1 MTMKEEKTPLGLLMD
16 VKKFAV
22 HDGPGI
28 RTTLFLKGCSLRCI
42 WCHNPEGI
50 SPRAEMAFYQH
61 KCLSCGECARVC
73 PTGASRMDA
82 GAGHVFERDQCI
94 SCGACEAA
102 CLGEAMKRFGRS
114 VSVEEALSIALE
126 DRAFYAHSEG
136 GVTVSGGEPLLQA
149 AFVRALFE
157 RLKKEDIH
165 TAVDTCGNV
174 PWSAFE
180 AVLPFADMFL
190 FDVKH
195 IDSDAHKA
203 LTGAGNERILD
214 NLMRLSASGARIEI
228 RMPLVPGCN
237 DAPDVLDGIG
247 DLLGSLHIETMR
259 VLPYHSMARSKYAAL
274 GLKDTMPDVDSPDD
288 EQLAQA
294 VERLHAHG
302 VNAVSGRE

>member
-1 MTMKEEKTPLGLLMD
+1 MD

-28 RTTLFLKGCSLRCI
+28 RTTLFLKGCSLKCI

-50 SPRAEMAFYQH
+50 SSRPEMAFYRH

-73 PTGASRMDA
+73 TAQASRITA
-82 GAGHVFERDQCI
+82 EGRHVFDRTACQA
-94 SCGACEAA
+94 CGACEPV
-102 CLGEAMKRFGRS
+102 CLGEAMKRFGRP

-126 DRAFYAHSEG
+126 DRAFYAHSQG

-157 RLKKEDIH
+157 ELKREDIH

-180 AVLPFADMFL
+180 EVLPVADMFL
-190 FDVKH
+190 FDIKH
-195 IDSDAHKA
+195 IDSQAHKA

-214 NLMRLSASGARIEI
+214 NLRKLSAAGARIEI

-247 DLLGSLHIETMR
+247 ALLGELNIETMR

-274 GLKDTMPDVDSPDD
+274 GLPDTMPQVDSPDD
-288 EQLAQA
+288 DQLLRA
-294 VERLHAHG
+294 VERLRAHG

>member
-1 MTMKEEKTPLGLLMD
+1 MNEGKKPLGLLMD

-28 RTTLFLKGCSLRCI
+28 RTTLFLKGCSLKCI

-50 SPRAEMAFYQH
+50 SSRPEMAFYQH

-73 PTGASRMDA
+73 TAQASRITA
-82 GAGHVFERDQCI
+82 EGRHVFDRTACQA
-94 SCGACEAA
+94 CGACEPV
-102 CLGEAMKRFGRS
+102 CLGEAMKRFGRP

-126 DRAFYAHSEG
+126 DRAFYAHSQG
-136 GVTVSGGEPLLQA
+136 GVTVSGGEPLLQM

-157 RLKKEDIH
+157 ELKREDIH

-180 AVLPFADMFL
+180 EVLPVADMFL
-190 FDVKH
+190 FDIKH
-195 IDSDAHKA
+195 IDSQAHKA

-214 NLMRLSASGARIEI
+214 NLRKLSAAGARIEI

-247 DLLGSLHIETMR
+247 ALLGELNIETMR

-274 GLKDTMPDVDSPDD
+274 GLPDTMPQVDSPDD
-288 EQLAQA
+288 DQLLRA
-294 VERLHAHG
+294 VERLRAHG

>member
-1 MTMKEEKTPLGLLMD
+1 MNEGKKPLGLLMD

-28 RTTLFLKGCSLRCI
+28 RTTLFLKGCSLKCI

-50 SPRAEMAFYQH
+50 SSRPEMAFYRH

-73 PTGASRMDA
+73 TAQASRITA
-82 GAGHVFERDQCI
+82 EGRHVFDRTACQA
-94 SCGACEAA
+94 CGACEPV
-102 CLGEAMKRFGRS
+102 CLGEAMKRFGRP

-126 DRAFYAHSEG
+126 DRAFYAHSQG

-157 RLKKEDIH
+157 ELKREDIH

-180 AVLPFADMFL
+180 EVLPVADMFL
-190 FDVKH
+190 FDIKH
-195 IDSDAHKA
+195 IDSQAHKA

-214 NLMRLSASGARIEI
+214 NLRKLSAAGARIEI

-247 DLLGSLHIETMR
+247 ALLGELNIETMR

-274 GLKDTMPDVDSPDD
+274 GLPDTMPQVDSPDD
-288 EQLAQA
+288 DQLLRA
-294 VERLHAHG
+294 VERLRAHG